1 MAKLSK
7 LVSTKPIALEVD
19 GVYVRNLPAKQVD
32 EQFGNI
38 QEQLETDPEAV
49 IARLFKD
56 LICDE
61 DGVAFEDCD
70 SFEAI
75 TAILPMNTIHSI
87 LNAVPKALM
96 PSESNVKK

>member
-7 LVSTKPIALEVD
+7 LVNTKPIALEVD
-19 GVYVRNLPAKQVD
+19 GVFVRNLPAKQVE

-38 QEQLETDPEAV
+38 QLQMETDPEAV
-49 IARLFKD
+49 ISSLFKD

-70 SFEAI
+70 SFDAI
-75 TAILPMNTIHSI
+75 TSVLPMNTIHAI
-87 LNAVPKALM
+87 LNAIPKALM
-96 PSESNVKK
+96 PSDANVKK